1 MSYNVITT
9 SGSTIASVIDGTVNT
24 TATSLTLIGKNY
36 AGYGIFLNENYVKLL
51 ENFAYD
57 SAPIAPLTG
66 QIWYD
71 SSSTLLKFYTGSV
84 WKPIHTSMASSTPPS
99 SSIAGDLWWNTAS
112 AQLFVYSGSTWVLIG
127 PLTSTG
133 TGTSGPAVETIL
145 DTLSGSHV
153 IVRFYVSN
161 ATVCIITKD
170 SAFVPQ
176 TAISGFP
183 TLYPGMN
190 LSTTINNAQFT
201 GNASNSQALAGLTS
215 SQFLRSDQNTTT
227 SSTFGVLNN
236 TGLTVG
242 GSNNFNIAVVGGAVQ
257 LTNQANG
264 SDINLFVTPSG
275 LSRAININGTTRAV
289 TIDTNLAVTGYQAV
303 TGNLNVTGS
312 SNLTSAKI
320 STLIYPATDGTID
333 IGTSSL
339 KFNNVYAT
347 SFIGNVVTTSPATLP
362 SIIKSGANW
371 VGDIGA
377 TGNRFA
383 NVYAG
388 NYFGNTYSGTTFTGT
403 NFIGTSLTG
412 NLSATSATLTGSLS
426 VNSINNAIAIVNAGS
441 TGVGNIGASGATF
454 NTVFATTF
462 SGVSTTAKYAD
473 LAERFAVDS
482 PLIPGT
488 VVELGGLKEITMA
501 VLELS
506 EAVFGVISTLP
517 GFLLN
522 GDAGSDATHPP
533 VAVNGRVPVRVIGL
547 VTKGDRLVSA
557 GNGLARAALRSEMTA
572 FNVLGRALD
581 NKTTEGEGT
590 VEAIVKLNN

>member
-57 SAPIAPLTG
+57 TAPLAPLIG

-161 ATVCIITKD
+161 ATVSIITKD
-170 SAFVPQ
+170 PAFVPQ

-201 GNASNSQALAGLTS
+201 GNASNSQALSGLTS

-320 STLIYPATDGTID
+320 STLIYPSGDGTID

-403 NFIGTSLTG
+403 NFIGTALTG

>member
-9 SGSTIASVIDGTVNT
+9 SGSTIAAVIDGTVNT

-36 AGYGIFLNENYVKLL
+36 AGYGIFLNENYIKLL

-57 SAPIAPLTG
+57 TAPLAPLTG

-84 WKPIHTSMASSTPPS
+84 WKPIHTSMASSTSPNG
-99 SSIAGDLWWNTAS
+99 SIAGDLWWNTAT
-112 AQLFVYSGSTWVLIG
+112 AQLFVYSGSAWILIG

-145 DTLSGSHV
+145 DNISGSHV

-161 ATVCIITKD
+161 ATVMIITKD
-170 SAFVPQ
+170 PVFTPQ
-176 TAISGFP
+176 TAITGFA
-183 TLYPGMN
+183 TLKPGMN
-190 LSTTINNAQFT
+190 LSTTISDAQLT
-201 GNASNSQALAGLTS
+201 GNASNALALSGLTS

-236 TGLTVG
+236 TGLTIG
-242 GSNNFNIAVVGGAVQ
+242 GSSNFNIAVVGGAVQ
-257 LTNQANG
+257 LTNQVNG

-275 LSRAININGTTRAV
+275 LGRAININGTTRAV
-289 TIDTNLAVTGYQAV
+289 TVDTNLAVTGYQAV
-303 TGNLNVTGS
+303 TGNLNVTGT

-320 STLIYPATDGTID
+320 STLIYPSTDGTID
-333 IGTSSL
+333 IGTTSL
-339 KFNNVYAT
+339 KFNNIYADN
-347 SFIGNVVTTSPATLP
+347 FVGNVVTTAPASLP
-362 SIIKSGANW
+362 SIVKSGADT
-371 VGDIGA
+371 VGNIGSV
-377 TGNRFA
+377 TNRFG
-383 NVYAG
+383 NVFAV
-388 NYFGNTYSGTTFTGT
+388 
-403 NFIGTSLTG
+403 NFIGTTLTG
-412 NLSATSATLTGSLS
+412 NLTATSATIASTL
-426 VNSINNAIAIVNAGS
+426 SINSANNTIAIVNAG
-441 TGVGNIGASGATF
+441 TPGTGNIGSSGAGF
-454 NTVFATTF
+454 NTIFAK
-462 SGVSTTAKYAD
+462 STSAQYAD
-473 LAERFAVDS
+473 LAERFEVDS

-488 VVELGGLKEITMA
+488 VVELGGIKEITMA

-522 GDAGSDATHPP
+522 GSAGSDATHPP

>member
-84 WKPIHTSMASSTPPS
+84 WKPIHTSMAASTPPS
-99 SSIAGDLWWNTAS
+99 GSIAGDLWWDTAN
-112 AQLFVYSGSTWVLIG
+112 AQLNVYSGSTWVLIG

-145 DTLSGSHV
+145 DNLSGSHV

-161 ATVCIITKD
+161 ATVSIITKD

-176 TAISGFP
+176 TAITGFP

-201 GNASNSQALAGLTS
+201 GNASNSHALSGLTS
-215 SQFLRSDQNTTT
+215 AQFLRSDQNTTT
-227 SSTFGVLNN
+227 SSTFGVINN

-264 SDINLFVTPSG
+264 SDLNLFVSPG
-275 LSRAININGTTRAV
+275 GAPARAININGTTRAI

-320 STLIYPATDGTID
+320 STALYPATDGTID
-333 IGTSSL
+333 IGTTSL
-339 KFNNVYAT
+339 KFNNIYAT
-347 SFIGNVVTTSPATLP
+347 NFVGNVTTTAPATLP
-362 SIIKSGANW
+362 SIVKSGADT
-371 VGDIGA
+371 VGNIGSVS
-377 TGNRFA
+377 NRFG
-383 NVYAG
+383 NVFAV
-388 NYFGNTYSGTTFTGT
+388 

-412 NLSATSATLTGSLS
+412 NLTATSATIASTLS
-426 VNSINNAIAIVNAGS
+426 VNSINNPTAIINAG
-441 TGVGNIGASGATF
+441 TPGVGNIGSSGAGF
-454 NTVFATTF
+454 NTIFAK
-462 SGVSTTAKYAD
+462 STSAQYAD
-473 LAERFAVDS
+473 LAERFEVDS

-488 VVELGGLKEITMA
+488 VVELGGIKEITMA

-522 GDAGSDATHPP
+522 GSAGSDATHPP

>member
-84 WKPIHTSMASSTPPS
+84 WKPIHTSMAASTPPS
-99 SSIAGDLWWNTAS
+99 GSIAGDLWWDTAN
-112 AQLFVYSGSTWVLIG
+112 AQLNVYSGSTWVLIG

-145 DTLSGSHV
+145 DNLSGSHV

-161 ATVCIITKD
+161 ATVSIITKD

-176 TAISGFP
+176 TAITGFP

-201 GNASNSQALAGLTS
+201 GNASNSHALSGLTS
-215 SQFLRSDQNTTT
+215 AQFLRSDQNTTT
-227 SSTFGVLNN
+227 SSTFGVINN

-264 SDINLFVTPSG
+264 SDLNLFVSPG
-275 LSRAININGTTRAV
+275 GAPARAININGTTRAI

-320 STLIYPATDGTID
+320 STALYPATDGTID
-333 IGTSSL
+333 IGTTSL
-339 KFNNVYAT
+339 KFNNIYAT
-347 SFIGNVVTTSPATLP
+347 NFVGNVTTTAPATLP
-362 SIIKSGANW
+362 SIVKSGADT
-371 VGDIGA
+371 VGNIGSA
-377 TGNRFA
+377 ANRF
-383 NVYAG
+383 
-388 NYFGNTYSGTTFTGT
+388 GTVFAV
-403 NFIGTSLTG
+403 NFIGTEFAGHFTG
-412 NLSATSATLTGSLS
+412 NVTGT
-426 VNSINNAIAIVNAGS
+426 AM
-441 TGVGNIGASGATF
+441 
-454 NTVFATTF
+454 
-462 SGVSTTAKYAD
+462 TAKYAD
-473 LAERFAVDS
+473 LAERFEVDS

-488 VVELGGLKEITMA
+488 VVELGGIKEITMA

-522 GDAGSDATHPP
+522 GSAGSDATHPP

-572 FNVLGRALD
+572 FNVLGRALG